1 MLFNTLLFFIVE
13 MFRLLSR
20 TALAHIHSSRL
31 CSTSVQEKIGEL
43 VKMNTVVVFMKG
55 TPDQPMCGFSKAV
68 IQILDMHEVARDKI
82 STHNV
87 LEEDAL
93 RQG

>member
-1 MLFNTLLFFIVE
+1 
-13 MFRLLSR
+13 
-20 TALAHIHSSRL
+20 
-31 CSTSVQEKIGEL
+31 
-43 VKMNTVVVFMKG
+43 MNTVVVFMKG

-87 LEEDAL
+87 LEEDSL